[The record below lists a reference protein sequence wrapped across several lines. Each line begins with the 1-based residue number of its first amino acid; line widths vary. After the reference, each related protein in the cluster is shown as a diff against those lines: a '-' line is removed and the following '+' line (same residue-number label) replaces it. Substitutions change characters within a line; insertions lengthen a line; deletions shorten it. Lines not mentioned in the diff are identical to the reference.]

1 MLAESAKNLVPKF
14 FDETGATYD
23 GVVSYGTL
31 GKDKYWKRKILEQ
44 ISNGDSFL
52 DLACGTGILTR
63 EIAEKF
69 PIAKIVGIDITQ
81 SYLDVAKQN
90 SNSFENISFILDDA
104 EKFKLDSKFDCI
116 TASYLP
122 KYCDPEILVK
132 NCITYLKPGGKII
145 FHDFTYPK
153 NPAVRGLWNL
163 FLTFLRLVGY
173 FIPNWKDALIGLP
186 KLIRRTK
193 WLDSYSDVMKK
204 SGLKVRHQYLTY
216 GASAILT
223 GTK

>member
-14 FDETGATYD
+14 FDETGTTYD

-44 ISNGDSFL
+44 ISNGNSFL

-69 PIAKIVGIDITQ
+69 PNANTVGIDITK
-81 SYLDVAKQN
+81 SYLDVAKRN
-90 SNSFENISFILDDA
+90 SSSFDNISFILDDA

-122 KYCDPEILVK
+122 KYCDPEVLVR
-132 NCITYLKPGGKII
+132 NCINHLKPGGKII

-153 NPAVRGLWNL
+153 NPVVRGLWNI
-163 FLTFLRLVGY
+163 FLTFLRLVGC
-173 FIPNWKDALIGLP
+173 FIPSWKEALIGLP
-186 KLIRRTK
+186 KLIRGTT
-193 WLDSYSDVMKK
+193 WLDSYSNVMEK
-204 SGLKVRHQYLTY
+204 SGLKVGYQYLTY

-223 GTK
+223 GIK

>member
-1 MLAESAKNLVPKF
+1 MLAESTKNLVPKF

-132 NCITYLKPGGKII
+132 NCITHLKPGGKII

>member
-14 FDETGATYD
+14 FDETGTTYD

-44 ISNGDSFL
+44 ISDGSSFL

-69 PIAKIVGIDITQ
+69 PSAEIVGVDITQ

-116 TASYLP
+116 TGSYLP
-122 KYCDPEILVK
+122 KYCDAVILVK
-132 NCITYLKPGGKII
+132 NCINHLKPGGKII

-153 NPAVRGLWNL
+153 NPAVRGLWNF
-163 FLTFLRLVGY
+163 FLTFLRLVGC
-173 FIPNWKDALIGLP
+173 FIPSWKDALIGLP

-204 SGLKVRHQYLTY
+204 SGLKVSHQYLTY

>member
-14 FDETGATYD
+14 FDETGTTYD

-44 ISNGDSFL
+44 ISDGNSFL

-69 PIAKIVGIDITQ
+69 PSAKIVGIDITK
-81 SYLDVAKQN
+81 SYLDVAKKN
-90 SNSFENISFILDDA
+90 SNSFDNISFILDDA

-122 KYCDPEILVK
+122 KYCDPEVLVK
-132 NCITYLKPGGKII
+132 NCVAHIKPGGKII

-153 NPAVRGLWNL
+153 NLVIKLLWN
-163 FLTFLRLVGY
+163 FFFIFLRLAGY
-173 FIPNWKDALIGLP
+173 FIPSWKDALIGLP

-193 WLDSYSDVMKK
+193 WLDSYSDAMKK
-204 SGLKVRHQYLTY
+204 SGLKVSHQYLTY

>member
-14 FDETGATYD
+14 FDETGTTYD

-31 GKDKYWKRKILEQ
+31 GKDKYWKRKMLEQ
-44 ISNGDSFL
+44 ISDGSYFL

-63 EIAEKF
+63 EIAKKF
-69 PIAKIVGIDITQ
+69 SNAKIVGIDITK

-90 SNSFENISFILDDA
+90 SDSFDNISFVLDDA

-116 TASYLP
+116 TGSYLP

-132 NCITYLKPGGKII
+132 NCIAHLKPGGKII
-145 FHDFTYPK
+145 LHDFTYPK
-153 NPAVRGLWNL
+153 NPVVKGLWNF
-163 FLTFLRLVGY
+163 FLTFLRLVGC
-173 FIPNWKDALIGLP
+173 FIPSWKDALIGLP
-186 KLIRRTK
+186 KLIRRTN
-193 WLDSYSDVMKK
+193 WLGSYSDVMKK
-204 SGLKVRHQYLTY
+204 SGLKVSHQYLTY
-216 GASAILT
+216 GAAAILT

>member
-1 MLAESAKNLVPKF
+1 MAEPAKNLVPKF
-14 FDETGATYD
+14 FDETGTTYD

-31 GKDKYWKRKILEQ
+31 GKDRYWKKKILEQ
-44 ISNGDSFL
+44 ISDGSSFL

-63 EIAEKF
+63 EIAAKF
-69 PIAKIVGIDITQ
+69 PSAKIVGIDITK
-81 SYLDVAKQN
+81 SYLNVAKQN
-90 SNSFENISFILDDA
+90 SNSFDNISFILDDA
-104 EKFKLDSKFDCI
+104 EEFKLDLMFDCI

-132 NCITYLKPGGKII
+132 NCIIHLNPGGKII

-153 NPAVRGLWNL
+153 NPAVRGLWNV

-173 FIPNWKDALIGLP
+173 FIPSWKDALIGLP
-186 KLIRRTK
+186 KLIRSTN
-193 WLDSYSDVMKK
+193 WLHNYSDVMKK
-204 SGLKVRHQYLTY
+204 SGLKVSNQYLTY
-216 GASAILT
+216 GAAAILT

>member
-1 MLAESAKNLVPKF
+1 MAEPAKNLVPKF
-14 FDETGATYD
+14 FDETGTTYD

-31 GKDKYWKRKILEQ
+31 GKDRYWKKKILEQ
-44 ISNGDSFL
+44 ISDGSSFL

-63 EIAEKF
+63 EIAAKF
-69 PIAKIVGIDITQ
+69 PSAKIVGIDITK

-90 SNSFENISFILDDA
+90 SNSFDNISFILDDA
-104 EKFKLDSKFDCI
+104 EEFKLDLKFDCI

-132 NCITYLKPGGKII
+132 NCITHLNPGGKII

-153 NPAVRGLWNL
+153 NPAVRGLWNF

-173 FIPNWKDALIGLP
+173 FIPSWKDALIGLP
-186 KLIRRTK
+186 KLIRSTN
-193 WLDSYSDVMKK
+193 WFHNYSDVMKK
-204 SGLKVRHQYLTY
+204 SGLKVSSQYLTY
-216 GASAILT
+216 GAAAILT